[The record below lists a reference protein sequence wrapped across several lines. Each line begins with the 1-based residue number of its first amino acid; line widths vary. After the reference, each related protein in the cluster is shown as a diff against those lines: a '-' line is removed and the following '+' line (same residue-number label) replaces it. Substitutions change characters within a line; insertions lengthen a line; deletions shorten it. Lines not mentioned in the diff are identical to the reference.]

1 MPSVSSITPPGKG
14 CHHHYCCVVVPLSCP
29 FHADGVVLQLLSDL
43 ELQMIP
49 PADSQSFSLRSYSF
63 FDIPSCYLSVM
74 QDLKLLS
81 DNNVTLWYFWEV
93 VSADPVYSWL
103 GSILLYVCM
112 CVEGELHCSPT
123 GWNPGHLLC
132 RARKSVPV
140 ACSSSYPALPSIQL
154 QLWEW
159 QTVIATMRVRKYLLL
174 FLPQFGEIFDP
185 LMYLFS
191 LTFCSFYQNK
201 ISVNGSHVLTG
212 ALQLDRR
219 LQRLVWVQ
227 LHIHVFLLY
236 GTSAVLSMTWNK
248 VATSSKHLTVITDY
262 SMKILLSWLSA
273 ALRRLKP

>member
-1 MPSVSSITPPGKG
+1 
-14 CHHHYCCVVVPLSCP
+14 
-29 FHADGVVLQLLSDL
+29 
-43 ELQMIP
+43 
-49 PADSQSFSLRSYSF
+49 
-63 FDIPSCYLSVM
+63 
-74 QDLKLLS
+74 
-81 DNNVTLWYFWEV
+81 
-93 VSADPVYSWL
+93 
-103 GSILLYVCM
+103 M
-112 CVEGELHCSPT
+112 CVEGELHWSPT

-140 ACSSSYPALPSIQL
+140 ACSSSYPALPSIPL

-159 QTVIATMRVRKYLLL
+159 QTVIETMRVRKYLHV
-174 FLPQFGEIFDP
+174 FVVVSSSVWRDFDP

-227 LHIHVFLLY
+227 LHIHVFLWC
-236 GTSAVLSMTWNK
+236 GTSAVLAMTWNK
-248 VATSSKHLTVITDY
+248 VATSSKHLIVITDY
-262 SMKILLSWLSA
+262 SVKILLSWLSA